1 MDGTAAV
8 QQAELSENSAKEA
21 RTEQLKERLERLF
34 REAAEVEVELSRA
47 DGTIR
52 GVPHY
57 SLIEERAH
65 QLGQRLS
72 REVQQRQMGEVLAS
86 QSLTAKCP
94 ACGTRCELESCQRDV
109 KAVDGPLKLQEL
121 EGYCTCCRRSF
132 FPPAGDVGV

>member
-8 QQAELSENSAKEA
+8 QPKKFSENSAEET
-21 RTEQLKERLERLF
+21 RTEQLKKRLESLF

-94 ACGTRCELESCQRDV
+94 TCGIRCEDV
-109 KAVDGPLKLQEL
+109 SGPANP
-121 EGYCTCCRRSF
+121 GRVRAYICRVR
-132 FPPAGDVGV
+132 VGARRRTRA